1 MASAVGS
8 LIPPGAR
15 SFGKY
20 ELLARLAV
28 GGMAEI
34 FLARRRG
41 NDAAG
46 GMVVIK
52 RVLPHLAED
61 ARFVA
66 MFRDEARLASRIEHL
81 NACRVLELGSVGD
94 TYFIAMEYLHGVP
107 LSRVLLRSARTSDQL
122 DIRFIAGVIQ
132 QSCAGLHHAHELSA
146 PDGRLLDVVH
156 RDVSPP
162 NIFVTADGQVKLLD
176 FGVAKARG
184 ASQKTRTGTVKGKN
198 AYMSPEQVLG
208 EPIDRRSDLFSLGTV
223 MWESL
228 TASRLFL
235 RDTDFETFRSI
246 TKGEIQDVRR
256 LRPDVPPPLA
266 AAVARALERD
276 RDKRYATAAEMG
288 TAVGAAME
296 SLGGPADDQE
306 IARYVHAHFN
316 KELAAKQDLLEAAAT
331 PAGARMP
338 RLPPHSLDLLGGDG
352 DADDGTGDD
361 DVTRARPGPSRASL
375 DLADGRVQKPSG
387 RQNAVTVPMQAGVA
401 RLGSQ
406 PEPARGDDT
415 PMPPGAAAA
424 PPGPEAVSRE
434 ANQPDSVPQPI
445 EPAPTESIRRPV
457 RWKTTPPWLPAL
469 ALLFAGACGLAAL
482 LYYFLTQ

>member
-1 MASAVGS
+1 MGSAVGS

-41 NDAAG
+41 AG
-46 GMVVIK
+46 GKSGLVVIK

-66 MFRDEARLASRIEHL
+66 MFRDEARLASRIEHV

-122 DIRFIAGVIQ
+122 GIRFIAGVIQ

-162 NIFVTADGQVKLLD
+162 NIFVTAEGQVKLLD

-208 EPIDRRSDLFSLGTV
+208 EPIDRRSDLFSLGIV

-246 TKGEIQDVRR
+246 TKGEIPDVRE
-256 LRPDVPPPLA
+256 LRPDIPLPLA
-266 AAVARALERD
+266 EVVRRALERD
-276 RDKRYATAAEMG
+276 RDRRYATAEDLG
-288 TAVGAAME
+288 SAVAAALE
-296 SLGGPADDQE
+296 SMNGPAGADE
-306 IARYVHAHFN
+306 IARYVHAHFS
-316 KELAAKQDLLEAAAT
+316 KELAAKQDLLEAAAA
-331 PAGARMP
+331 PDGARLA
-338 RLPPHSLDLLGGDG
+338 RLPPDALDLLGTDG
-352 DADDGTGDD
+352 EPGSGPGDD
-361 DVTRARPGPSRASL
+361 EVTSARPGPPRAAV
-375 DLADGRVQKPSG
+375 DLGDIDGVVARPAA
-387 RQNAVTVPMQAGVA
+387 RRDAVTIPMQAGVA
-401 RLGSQ
+401 RLGSAPAAEDEP
-406 PEPARGDDT
+406 PE
-415 PMPPGAAAA
+415 PPGAAAA
-424 PPGPEAVSRE
+424 PPETEPVPVPVPPPE
-434 ANQPDSVPQPI
+434 PVPPPI
-445 EPAPTESIRRPV
+445 EPARTEAIRRPA
-457 RWKTTPPWLPAL
+457 RWRMAPPWLPGL